1 MRKLLI
7 LMMMLSISIVAFAQ
21 NRINPDTCVVTH
33 HTTTVKGVTFNYT
46 ATIGYQPVWDK
57 EGKVVAGVNYTYY
70 ERDGVKDKTHRPLM
84 ISFNG
89 GPGAGAVWMEIGYT
103 GPTLLNMDE
112 EGNPVQPYGVSKN
125 PYSILDV
132 ADIVY
137 VCPVTTGFSR
147 AMKDVDTKQFY
158 GINEDIDYL
167 SDWINTFV
175 TRQNRWLSPKYLI
188 GESYGTPRVSGL
200 SYALQSK
207 HWMFL
212 NGVILVSPTE
222 LGIRRDGPVAEALTL
237 PYMCATAW
245 YHKALSA
252 DLQNKDLLEI
262 LPEVEKWTIEE
273 YIPAL
278 SWGGHLSAEKR
289 AAIAKKVSY
298 YSGISEQDIIEH
310 NLTIKVRHYWK
321 ELLRDRDFTIGRLDS
336 RYRGRDIVSGGET
349 PEWNAE
355 MEAWCNAFT
364 PPYNWYVR
372 NELNFVTDVKYNML
386 ASVYPWNRQNEHTGT
401 DLMKAI
407 SQNPGL
413 KVLLQSGYYDG
424 ACDYFNAKY
433 NFWQMDKGGKFQDRF
448 TIKGYRCGHMM
459 YVRKEDMKQANED
472 IREFI
477 KASMPVD
484 GKGIA
489 Y

>member
-7 LMMMLSISIVAFAQ
+7 LMMMLSMSVIAFAQ
-21 NRINPDTCVVTH
+21 NRINPDTCVVSH

-46 ATIGYQPVWDK
+46 ATIGFQPVWDK
-57 EGKVVAGVNYTYY
+57 DGKVVAGVNYTYY
-70 ERDGVKDKTHRPLM
+70 ERDGIKDKTHRPLM

-103 GPTLLNMDE
+103 GPVLLNMDD
-112 EGNPVQPYGVSKN
+112 EGNPSQPYGVSKN

-147 AMKDVDTKQFY
+147 ALKDVDTKQFY
-158 GINEDIDYL
+158 GVNEDIDYL

-200 SYALQSK
+200 TYALQSK

-222 LGIRRDGPVAEALTL
+222 LGIRRDGPVEEALTL

-262 LPEVEKWTIEE
+262 LPEVEKWTVEE

-298 YSGISEQDIIEH
+298 YSGISEKDIIEH

-336 RYRGRDIVSGGET
+336 RYRGVDIVTAGEN

-386 ASVYPWNRQNEHTGT
+386 AGVYPWNWQNEHTGT

-433 NFWQMDKGGKFQDRF
+433 NFWQMDKSGKFQDRF

-477 KASMPVD
+477 KASMPED